1 MIFHKHFK
9 IRQDAKSVGCLC
21 CLLMSNYEELNLNLS
36 KRRQLLVDGDVE
48 SNPGPSQ
55 KYYKSPCRRPKKI
68 KVFRGKSK
76 KIDLV
81 SNNVKVDSS
90 VIRDETAALGL
101 TDNRENVSLTLLC
114 RCYIHYH
121 CLGIKLTNYNLQK
134 E

>member
-1 MIFHKHFK
+1 M
-9 IRQDAKSVGCLC
+9 
-21 CLLMSNYEELNLNLS
+21 
-36 KRRQLLVDGDVE
+36 DGDVE

-68 KVFRGKSK
+68 KVFRGTSK

-101 TDNRENVSLTLLC
+101 TDNRENVCFFNSVMQVLYSLPLF
-114 RCYIHYH
+114 RH
-121 CLGIKLTNYNLQK
+121 
-134 E
+134 